1 VPINLPQPLRLQ
13 TPQAAALANVHE
25 DTIRRWSKIG
35 LLPAPLRVRG
45 RLFWDAV
52 AIERLLTGDAAGP
65 SAETLGAGPPPADPP
80 IGQARPATARAAG
93 AS

>member
-25 DTIRRWSKIG
+25 DTIRRRSKIG

-52 AIERLLTGDAAGP
+52 AIRRLLTGDAATP
-65 SAETLGAGPPPADPP
+65 PTEISRLLAEHHRGICLG
-80 IGQARPATARAAG
+80 
-93 AS
+93 